1 MEAWKEG
8 ILRKFLTIVE
18 GQLERN
24 IMVSKFLVGE
34 SMTIADFAVACL
46 VFNILKNDQGPVS
59 ATASSI
65 LLEFPNFGAYTKRL
79 EKELAK
85 HLESREKKFF

>member
-1 MEAWKEG
+1 MIVDTFSDVFNAIAKILFFSDDLQKPNEMEAWKEG

-46 VFNILKNDQGPVS
+46 VFNILKND
-59 ATASSI
+59 
-65 LLEFPNFGAYTKRL
+65 
-79 EKELAK
+79 
-85 HLESREKKFF
+85 